1 MSADATSVDL
11 IARALQLLGAWAA
24 KYLQV
29 YRILFA
35 KRAESLVFLGLTIF
49 VGALGLWAPPLIAS
63 VNAHDSTKEFV
74 KALEVGAGY
83 MFALSTVAT
92 AMTFFAK
99 EYLADHHSDFKEIK
113 TVGAVV
119 AGCLILVMMVL
130 LAIQIMAG
138 ILDSSKPPTV
148 ASLVLQSLLTI
159 AAFMVALYLFCLE
172 QIDECPDLGVDLKDR
187 SKAALRRKIDDAQD
201 PDLHL

>member
-1 MSADATSVDL
+1 MAL
-11 IARALQLLGAWAA
+11 IARALQLIGAWAA
-24 KYLQV
+24 KYLKV
-29 YRILFA
+29 YRILLA
-35 KRAESLVFLGLTIF
+35 KRAESLVFLGLTIC

-119 AGCLILVMMVL
+119 AGVPNLGHDGAIGNPDYGRHPRLLKATDRGVARAAVSTHDCRIFGGVISILF
-130 LAIQIMAG
+130 G
-138 ILDSSKPPTV
+138 TN
-148 ASLVLQSLLTI
+148 
-159 AAFMVALYLFCLE
+159 
-172 QIDECPDLGVDLKDR
+172 
-187 SKAALRRKIDDAQD
+187 
-201 PDLHL
+201 